1 MKRLFRE
8 IVAGDIDGLFALRI
22 KVIENAITMAR
33 LAELGITPRSIHDA
47 LGDPLVGYLC
57 EESGGLAG
65 FAMGDLKSGEFAV
78 IAVLP
83 EYERQ
88 GIGRTLLKLVEDRL
102 FAAGHGSIWLW
113 TGPNRDFRALHFYRS
128 AGWNETEVKGDRIY
142 LKKDRPSQSP
152 EPTPTSRGGAG

>member
-22 KVIENAITMAR
+22 KVIENAITMAQ
-33 LAELGITPRSIHDA
+33 LADLGITPQSTHDE
-47 LGDPLVGYLC
+47 LGDPLIGYLC
-57 EESGGLAG
+57 EESGCMAG

-83 EYERQ
+83 GYERQ

-102 FAAGHGSIWLW
+102 FAAGHESIWLW
-113 TGPNRDFRALHFYRS
+113 TGPNRDFRALHVYRS
-128 AGWNETEVKGDRIY
+128 AGWSETEVKGNRIY
-142 LKKDRPSQSP
+142 LKKDRPNQPSQQTRP
-152 EPTPTSRGGAG
+152 ALR